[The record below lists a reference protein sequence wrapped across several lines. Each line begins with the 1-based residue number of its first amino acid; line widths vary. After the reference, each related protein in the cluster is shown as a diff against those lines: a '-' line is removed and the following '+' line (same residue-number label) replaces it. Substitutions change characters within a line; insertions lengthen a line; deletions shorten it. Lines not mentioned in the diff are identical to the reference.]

1 MTNELERQ
9 IIGMVARDRINRPIS
24 SMSGKL
30 KRRIPKLAK
39 AVEISPGEEYDGE
52 RVSARVEKED
62 SVYAARKMSEAV
74 DIFAA
79 DYPRHGKIL
88 KGLIEETRAGS
99 ETHFYF
105 GLNDGCRLT
114 ADDYLGVMT
123 DMGFTEATARR
134 LYPELMNVSRKMAR
148 KKNDTE
154 RSVLIG

>member
-1 MTNELERQ
+1 MTEELERQ
-9 IIGMVARDRINRPIS
+9 IIEVVARDRINKPIS

-39 AVEISPGEEYDGE
+39 EIGISPGESYEGE
-52 RVSARVEKED
+52 RVFARVEAED
-62 SVYAARKMSEAV
+62 QTYAARKMSEAV
-74 DIFAA
+74 DIFAEK
-79 DYPRHGKIL
+79 YSRHGKIL
-88 KGLIEETRAGS
+88 RGLIEETRAGS

-105 GLNDGCRLT
+105 GVNDGCRLT

-134 LYPELMNVSRKMAR
+134 LYPELMNVSRKMTR
-148 KKNDTE
+148 KRNETE